1 MKKIALITSL
11 ALAATAVVANESQSQ
26 TQSSTTQLPTQT
38 QAAENFIQQ
47 LAQPQILV
55 PQLAQPSRRKV
66 GGAVVLDGKMPE
78 LYDIPTVGDAFKSK
92 EQLEAPETIIVVTPT
107 LVEEDE

>member
-26 TQSSTTQLPTQT
+26 TQSSTQLPTQT

-47 LAQPQILV
+47 LAQPQIIV